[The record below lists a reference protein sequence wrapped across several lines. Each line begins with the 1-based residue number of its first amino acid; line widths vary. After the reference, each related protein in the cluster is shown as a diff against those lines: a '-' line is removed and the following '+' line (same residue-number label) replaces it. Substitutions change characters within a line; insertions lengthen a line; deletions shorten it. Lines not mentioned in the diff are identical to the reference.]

1 MRRPV
6 AVRVVGPMQ
15 WIVIPAL
22 ITVAVTFLLAT
33 PVKLFGLSLPE
44 PVIPMVLAFAW
55 PLIRPSVVAPLAL
68 MGLCLFLD
76 IFWAAQGAMGMWAL
90 ALLAIYAV
98 VLGSRAFLIGQETA
112 VLFVWYAACCSL
124 AFLLVY
130 LIVSLKAGNAP
141 SILALIGQVVPTL
154 LLFPFADRMI
164 ERFEDGDV
172 RFR

>member
-6 AVRVVGPMQ
+6 AVRVVGPVQ

-22 ITVAVTFLLAT
+22 VTVAVTILLAT
-33 PVKLFGLSLPE
+33 PVELFGLNLPE
-44 PVIPMVLAFAW
+44 PVVPMVLAFSW
-55 PLIRPSVVAPLAL
+55 PLIRPSITAPLVL
-68 MGLCLFLD
+68 TGLGLLLD
-76 IFWAAQGAMGMWAL
+76 VLTYGPLGLWAL

-98 VLGSRAFLIGQETA
+98 VLASRSFLIGQDTA
-112 VLFVWYAACCSL
+112 VLFAWYAACCTL

-130 LIVSLKAGNAP
+130 LVRMIIDHNAA

-154 LLFPFADRMI
+154 LLFPLANHMI

>member
-6 AVRVVGPMQ
+6 AVRVVGPVQ

-22 ITVAVTFLLAT
+22 VTVAVTILLAT
-33 PVKLFGLSLPE
+33 PVELFGLNLPE
-44 PVIPMVLAFAW
+44 PVIPMVLAFSW
-55 PLIRPSVVAPLAL
+55 PLIRPSVTAPLVL
-68 MGLCLFLD
+68 TLLGLILD
-76 IFWAAQGAMGMWAL
+76 ILTYGPLGLWAL
-90 ALLAIYAV
+90 ALLAVYAV
-98 VLGSRAFLIGQETA
+98 VLASRSFLIGQDTA
-112 VLFVWYAACCSL
+112 VLFVWYAACCGL
-124 AFLLVY
+124 AFLLAY
-130 LIVSLKAGNAP
+130 IIVSIIARNPP

>member
-6 AVRVVGPMQ
+6 AVRGVGPVQ

-22 ITVAVTFLLAT
+22 VTVAVTILLAT
-33 PVKLFGLSLPE
+33 PVELFGLNLPE
-44 PVIPMVLAFAW
+44 PVVPMVLAFSW
-55 PLIRPSVVAPLAL
+55 PLIRPSITAPLVL
-68 MGLCLFLD
+68 TGLGLLLD
-76 IFWAAQGAMGMWAL
+76 VLTYGPLGLWAL
-90 ALLAIYAV
+90 ALLGIYGV
-98 VLGSRAFLIGQETA
+98 VLASRSFLIGQDTA
-112 VLFVWYAACCSL
+112 VLFVWYAACCAL

-130 LIVSLKAGNAP
+130 VVRMIIDHNAA

-154 LLFPFADRMI
+154 LLFPFANHMI

>member
-6 AVRVVGPMQ
+6 AVRVVGPVQ
-15 WIVIPAL
+15 WIVLPAL
-22 ITVAVTFLLAT
+22 ITVAATILLAT
-33 PVKLFGLSLPE
+33 PVELFGFNLPE

-55 PLIRPSVVAPLAL
+55 PLIRPSIIAPVVLT
-68 MGLCLFLD
+68 GLGLFLD
-76 IFWAAQGAMGMWAL
+76 AFWYGPLGMWAL

-98 VLGSRAFLIGQETA
+98 VLGSRAFLAGQETA
-112 VLFVWYAACCSL
+112 VLFVWFAACCGL
-124 AFLLVY
+124 AFLIAY
-130 LIVSLKAGNAP
+130 LITSITAGNAP
-141 SILALIGQVVPTL
+141 SILALIGQAVPTL

>member
-15 WIVIPAL
+15 WIVYPAL
-22 ITVAVTFLLAT
+22 ITAAVTFVLAT
-33 PVKLFGLSLPE
+33 PVKVFGLSLPE

-55 PLIRPSVVAPLAL
+55 PLIRPSIVAPVVLMAL
-68 MGLCLFLD
+68 GLFLNF
-76 IFWAAQGAMGMWAL
+76 ILGGTLGLWSVC
-90 ALLAIYAV
+90 LLAIYAV
-98 VLGSRAFLIGQETA
+98 VLGSRSFLIGQDTA
-112 VLFVWYAACCSL
+112 VLFVWYAACCGL
-124 AFLLVY
+124 AFLLAY
-130 LIVSLKAGNAP
+130 LITTIIAGRPP

>member
-6 AVRVVGPMQ
+6 AVRVVGPAQ
-15 WIVIPAL
+15 WIFIPGL
-22 ITVAVTFLLAT
+22 ITLAATIVLAT
-33 PVKLFGLSLPE
+33 PVELFGLSLPE

-55 PLIRPSVVAPLAL
+55 PLIRPSVVAPLVLAAL
-68 MGLCLFLD
+68 GLFLD
-76 IFWAAQGAMGMWAL
+76 VFWYGPLGLWPL

-98 VLGSRAFLIGQETA
+98 VLGSRNFLIGQETA
-112 VLFVWYAACCSL
+112 ILFVWYAACCGLAFSL
-124 AFLLVY
+124 AWLVVG
-130 LIVSLKAGNAP
+130 IVAGNPP
-141 SILALIGQVVPTL
+141 SLLALLGQVVPTL

>member
-15 WIVIPAL
+15 WIVYPAL
-22 ITVAVTFLLAT
+22 ITVAVTVLLAT
-33 PVKLFGLSLPE
+33 PVRLFGFGLPE

-55 PLIRPSVVAPLAL
+55 PLIRPSVVAPLVLTGLGLAL
-68 MGLCLFLD
+68 DVFAYSPLGL
-76 IFWAAQGAMGMWAL
+76 WAL

-98 VLGSRAFLIGQETA
+98 VLASRSFLIGQETA
-112 VLFVWYAACCSL
+112 VLFICYAACCMM
-124 AFLLVY
+124 AFMLVY
-130 LIVSLKAGNAP
+130 FVRMAMDGNGASLFAVA
-141 SILALIGQVVPTL
+141 GQVIPTL
-154 LLFPFADRMI
+154 LLFPFAAQMI

>member
-6 AVRVVGPMQ
+6 AVRVVGPVQ

-22 ITVAVTFLLAT
+22 VTVAVTILLAT
-33 PVKLFGLSLPE
+33 PVELFGLNLPE
-44 PVIPMVLAFAW
+44 PVVPMVLAFSW
-55 PLIRPSVVAPLAL
+55 PLIRPSITAPLVL
-68 MGLCLFLD
+68 TLLGLILD
-76 IFWAAQGAMGMWAL
+76 VLTYGPFGLWAL

-98 VLGSRAFLIGQETA
+98 VLASRSFLIGQDTA
-112 VLFVWYAACCSL
+112 VLFVWYAACCGL
-124 AFLLVY
+124 AFLMAYLVVTV
-130 LIVSLKAGNAP
+130 IARNPP

>member
-6 AVRVVGPMQ
+6 AVRVVGPVQ

-22 ITVAVTFLLAT
+22 VTVAVTILLAT
-33 PVKLFGLSLPE
+33 PVELFGLNLPE

-55 PLIRPSVVAPLAL
+55 PLIRPSIVAPLVLAVL
-68 MGLCLFLD
+68 GLFLD
-76 IFWAAQGAMGMWAL
+76 IVTGKTLGLWGL
-90 ALLAIYAV
+90 SLLAIYAV
-98 VLGSRAFLIGQETA
+98 VLASRSFLIGQDTA
-112 VLFVWYAACCSL
+112 VLFAWYAACCGL
-124 AFLLVY
+124 AFLLAW
-130 LIVSLKAGNAP
+130 LIVTLIARNPPSL
-141 SILALIGQVVPTL
+141 LALIGQVVPTL

>member
-6 AVRVVGPMQ
+6 AVRVVGPVQ
-15 WIVIPAL
+15 WIIIPAL
-22 ITVAVTFLLAT
+22 VTVAVTILLGT
-33 PVKLFGLSLPE
+33 PVELFGLNLPE
-44 PVIPMVLAFAW
+44 PVIPMVLAFSW
-55 PLIRPSVVAPLAL
+55 PLIRPSVTAPLVL
-68 MGLCLFLD
+68 TLLGLLLD
-76 IFWAAQGAMGMWAL
+76 ILTYGPLGLWAL

-98 VLGSRAFLIGQETA
+98 VLASRSFLIGQDTA
-112 VLFVWYAACCSL
+112 VLFAWYAACCCL

-130 LIVSLKAGNAP
+130 LVRMIIDQNAA

>member
-6 AVRVVGPMQ
+6 AVRVVGPVQ

-22 ITVAVTFLLAT
+22 VTVAVTILLAT
-33 PVKLFGLSLPE
+33 PVELFGLNLPE

-55 PLIRPSVVAPLAL
+55 PLIRPSVTAPLVL
-68 MGLCLFLD
+68 TLLGLFLD
-76 IFWAAQGAMGMWAL
+76 IITWGPLGLWAL

-98 VLGSRAFLIGQETA
+98 VLASRSFLIGQDTA
-112 VLFVWYAACCSL
+112 VLFAWYAACCGL

-130 LIVSLKAGNAP
+130 LVRIVIDQNAASL
-141 SILALIGQVVPTL
+141 LALIGQIVPTL
-154 LLFPFADRMI
+154 LLFPFAGRMI

>member
-6 AVRVVGPMQ
+6 AVRVIGPVQ

-22 ITVAVTFLLAT
+22 VTVAVTILLAT
-33 PVKLFGLSLPE
+33 PVELFGLNLPE
-44 PVIPMVLAFAW
+44 PVIPMVLAFSW
-55 PLIRPSVVAPLAL
+55 PLIRPSVTAPLVLAL
-68 MGLCLFLD
+68 LGLILD
-76 IFWAAQGAMGMWAL
+76 ILTYGPLGLWAL

-98 VLGSRAFLIGQETA
+98 VLASRSFLIGQDTA
-112 VLFVWYAACCSL
+112 VLFAWYAACCCL

-130 LIVSLKAGNAP
+130 LVRMIIDQNAA